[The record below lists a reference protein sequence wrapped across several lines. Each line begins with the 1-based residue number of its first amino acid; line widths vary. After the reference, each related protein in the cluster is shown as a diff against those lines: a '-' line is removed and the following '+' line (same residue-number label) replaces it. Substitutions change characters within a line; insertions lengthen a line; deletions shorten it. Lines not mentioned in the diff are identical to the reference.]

1 MFTVFLDSKV
11 KGARATGMG
20 YSEFVRTF
28 DTICKE
34 HMREKRAKAFAF
46 IFYDMKHGPVRRALK
61 SARGFE
67 ILNAETGKD
76 MTLFYLHAAAV
87 EPNAKAF
94 NEHFIKALGVEEQ
107 ITMPCIAFFSVTDDK
122 IDDINFRCID
132 DQVDEGHLIVEA
144 LRRDIEEY
152 IESMKTQGDY
162 SALTSVAGWLSVQ
175 GFLAALKHFI

>member
-11 KGARATGMG
+11 KGERATGMG

-28 DTICKE
+28 DAICKE

-46 IFYDMKHGPVRRALK
+46 IFYDMEHGPVRRALK

-87 EPNAKAF
+87 EP
-94 NEHFIKALGVEEQ
+94 
-107 ITMPCIAFFSVTDDK
+107 
-122 IDDINFRCID
+122 
-132 DQVDEGHLIVEA
+132 
-144 LRRDIEEY
+144 
-152 IESMKTQGDY
+152 TQKL
-162 SALTSVAGWLSVQ
+162 LTSILSR
-175 GFLAALKHFI
+175 LWALKNR